1 MSYKTVEDTVS
12 KLPGREKKNAL
23 EILDELVNEGWAEYH
38 KGGKCI
44 SLNSSKRAE
53 IREFLEENSDMESWM
68 LDSLF

>member
-1 MSYKTVEDTVS
+1 MSYKTVGDTVS

-23 EILDELVNEGWAEYH
+23 EILDEMVNEGWAEYH
-38 KGGKCI
+38 KGGECI
-44 SLNSSKRAE
+44 SLNSSKRSE